1 MAPTAP
7 IQLTMT
13 RRFNAPPAA
22 VFDAWTNPEVLRR
35 WFAAGPDAEC
45 AEAVVDLRPGGA
57 YRLAMKVPTGDV
69 YVCIGEY
76 VEIDRPKRLVFTW
89 RWEGMPAEGDGVGGS
104 TVALDFARK
113 RGLGDL
119 TSGRPQLSAWAH
131 RMARLP
137 ALQATP

>member
-1 MAPTAP
+1 
-7 IQLTMT
+7 
-13 RRFNAPPAA
+13 

-89 RWEGMPAEGDGVGGS
+89 RWEGITAEGDGVGGS
-104 TVALDFARK
+104 TVALDFAPDGAGTLVSLNHHGFLSEQSRDQHAE
-113 RGLGDL
+113 GWAACLGEL
-119 TSGRPQLSAWAH
+119 ERRVFP
-131 RMARLP
+131 
-137 ALQATP
+137 